1 MAVESIVGAVQAL
14 KFSSL
19 WGFVN
24 IRRRPG
30 DPGTANELLI
40 IWYGD
45 ESHGPAALFT
55 SQLSIA
61 LANGREV
68 RLTHQD
74 DSAFIDSIEI
84 RDAPAPQ

>member
-19 WGFVN
+19 FGFVN

-40 IWYGD
+40 IWFD
-45 ESHGPAALFT
+45 DQSHVPAALIT
-55 SQLSIA
+55 SQLSMA

-68 RLTHQD
+68 RITHQD
-74 DSAFIDSIEI
+74 DSAFIDAIEI
-84 RDAPAPQ
+84 RDAAAP

>member
-14 KFSSL
+14 KFSSF

-40 IWYGD
+40 IWYD
-45 ESHGPAALFT
+45 DQSNVPAALCT
-55 SQLSIA
+55 SQLSMA

-68 RLTHQD
+68 RITHED
-74 DSAFIDSIEI
+74 DSAYIDSIEI
-84 RDAPAPQ
+84 RDAPAQ